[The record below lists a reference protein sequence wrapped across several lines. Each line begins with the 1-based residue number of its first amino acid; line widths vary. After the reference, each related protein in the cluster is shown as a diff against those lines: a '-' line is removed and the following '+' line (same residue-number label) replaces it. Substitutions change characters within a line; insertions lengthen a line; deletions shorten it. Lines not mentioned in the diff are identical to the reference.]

1 MEYINGF
8 EETKNEETDIIS
20 DIDNVNVEMKTNDQ
34 EVDKGIHIYGETV
47 SQNIDSTSMLDFIFD
62 LLIQHKNGTLPKS
75 NPEEVAELLT
85 KWFDGSLKE
94 HVESELHEQ
103 SVASIESGS
112 EQCVRNIVKRQRV
125 DSDV

>member
-20 DIDNVNVEMKTNDQ
+20 DTDNVNVEMKTNDQ
-34 EVDKGIHIYGETV
+34 EIDKGIHIYGETV
-47 SQNIDSTSMLDFIFD
+47 SQTIDSTSIPDFIFD
-62 LLIQHKNGTLPKS
+62 ILIQYKNGTLPKS
-75 NPEEVAELLT
+75 SPEEVAELLT
-85 KWFDGSLKE
+85 KWFDGTIKE

-103 SVASIESGS
+103 SVTSVESDS